1 MLLQGRERQFWGQWM
16 KSEMRDPS
24 ALTEEDLNEYT
35 RWLAQPGGTR
45 TIMEVYRD
53 AEKDGVQNKKLFEKK
68 LEIPV
73 LAVGGDFFFG
83 EVPRRQ
89 MEQVRTGALSFVLSW
104 QGLTVGCD
112 ECQGGGYSVGT

>member
-1 MLLQGRERQFWGQWM
+1 MLLAGREKQFWGQWM

-24 ALTEEDLNEYT
+24 ALTEADLNEYT

-53 AEKDGVQNKKLFEKK
+53 AEKDGVQNKQLFEKK

-83 EVPRRQ
+83 EVPRKQ
-89 MEQVRTGALSFVLSW
+89 MEQVSLEAGVTDVL
-104 QGLTVGCD
+104 GCYQ
-112 ECQGGGYSVGT
+112 C

>member
-53 AEKDGVQNKKLFEKK
+53 AEKDGVQNKKLFENK

-89 MEQVRTGALSFVLSW
+89 MEQVRTNGSFWRRV
-104 QGLTVGCD
+104 
-112 ECQGGGYSVGT
+112 

>member
-1 MLLQGRERQFWGQWM
+1 
-16 KSEMRDPS
+16 
-24 ALTEEDLNEYT
+24 
-35 RWLAQPGGTR
+35 
-45 TIMEVYRD
+45 MEVYRD

-89 MEQVRTGALSFVLSW
+89 MEQVRRKMMTMLII
-104 QGLTVGCD
+104 GCD
-112 ECQGGGYSVGT
+112 EC